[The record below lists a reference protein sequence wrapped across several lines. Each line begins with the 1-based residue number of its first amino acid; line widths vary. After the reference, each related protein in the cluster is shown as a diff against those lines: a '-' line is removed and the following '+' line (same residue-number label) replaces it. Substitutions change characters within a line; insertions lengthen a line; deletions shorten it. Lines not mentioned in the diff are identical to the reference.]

1 VKTGKGDEEGNNM
14 TRAWGKLLA
23 GCTLAALCW
32 GGAATAQ
39 TIVVGGKAFTEQQIM
54 TAMTVALLKAKGF
67 TPDRKAGMGSAA
79 VRTAM
84 ENGQVDVYW
93 EYTGTGLGVFNKITD
108 KFASA
113 EEAYRKIKEVDAA
126 KGIVWLN
133 MSAVNNTYG
142 FAMNR
147 DDAQKRGIVTMSDY
161 AKAVKGGAK
170 LTFASNAEFY
180 ARPDGLPG
188 WQTAYGFEFDRDNV
202 NRMDTGLTYNAL
214 KDRQVDSAVVFA
226 TDGRIP
232 AFNFVVLKD
241 DKNFAAPYNLTP
253 VVRKEV
259 LDKNPRLADALNS
272 VSAKL
277 NDETMAKLNASV
289 DVDKKT
295 PEEVA
300 EGFLKEQG
308 LI

>member
-1 VKTGKGDEEGNNM
+1 MNKAISMVCGGI
-14 TRAWGKLLA
+14 
-23 GCTLAALCW
+23 LAAALSL
-32 GGAATAQ
+32 GAAAQ

-54 TAMTVALLKAKGF
+54 TAMTVELLKAKGF
-67 TPDRKAGMGSAA
+67 SPKREAGMGSAA
-79 VRTAM
+79 VRAAL

-113 EEAYRKIKEVDAA
+113 EDTYKRIKEVDAA
-126 KGIVWLN
+126 KGLVWLN
-133 MSAVNNTYG
+133 PSQVNNTYG

-147 DDAQKRGIVTMSDY
+147 DQAQKLNIVTVSDL

-202 NRMDTGLTYNAL
+202 KRMDTGLVYSAL
-214 KDRQVDSAVVFA
+214 KDRQVDVGVVFA

-241 DKNFAAPYNLTP
+241 DKHYAPWYNLTP
-253 VVRKEV
+253 VVRKEI
-259 LDKNPRLADALNS
+259 LDKYPKIADALNAL
-272 VSAKL
+272 SAKL

-295 PEEVA
+295 VEEVA
-300 EGFLKEQG
+300 SGFLKSNG

>member
-1 VKTGKGDEEGNNM
+1 MKRSLSGWLIG
-14 TRAWGKLLA
+14 
-23 GCTLAALCW
+23 AAAVILCC
-32 GGAATAQ
+32 GGAAAQ
-39 TIVVGGKAFTEQQIM
+39 AIVVGGKAFTEQQIM

-67 TPDRKAGMGSAA
+67 APERKAGMGSAA
-79 VRTAM
+79 VRAAL
-84 ENGQVDVYW
+84 ENGQIDVYW
-93 EYTGTGLGVFNKITD
+93 EYTGTALGVYHKITD
-108 KFASA
+108 KFPSA
-113 EEAYRKIKEVDAA
+113 EAAYQIKELDAQ

-142 FAMNR
+142 FAMNK
-147 DDAQKRGIVTMSDY
+147 DDSQKRGIATMSDL
-161 AKAVKGGAK
+161 AKAINGGAK

-188 WQTAYGFEFDRDNV
+188 WQKAYGFEFERDNV
-202 NRMDTGLTYNAL
+202 KRMDTGLTYSAL
-214 KDRQVDSAVVFA
+214 KDRQVDTAVVFA

-241 DKNFAAPYNLTP
+241 DKNYAAPYNLTP
-253 VVRKEV
+253 VVRKEI
-259 LDKNPRLADALNS
+259 LNKNPKVADALNS

-300 EGFLKEQG
+300 EGFLKSNG

>member
-1 VKTGKGDEEGNNM
+1 
-14 TRAWGKLLA
+14 LA
-23 GCTLAALCW
+23 QALFAGLVLW
-32 GGAATAQ
+32 ALGAGGASAQ

-67 TPDRKAGMGSAA
+67 SPERKAGMGSAA
-79 VRTAM
+79 VRSAL
-84 ENGQVDVYW
+84 ENGQIDVYW

-108 KFASA
+108 KFDSA
-113 EEAYRKIKEVDAA
+113 EDAYRKVKEVDAA

-133 MSAVNNTYG
+133 MSPVNNTYG

-147 DDAQKRGIVTMSDY
+147 DDAQKRGIVTVSDL
-161 AKAVKGGAK
+161 AKAINGGAK

-188 WQTAYGFEFDRDNV
+188 WQKAYGFEFDRDNV
-202 NRMDTGLTYNAL
+202 KRMDTGLTYSAL
-214 KDRQVDSAVVFA
+214 KDRQVDTAVVFA

-241 DKNFAAPYNLTP
+241 DKRYAAPYNLTP
-253 VVRKEV
+253 VVRKEI
-259 LDKNPRLADALNS
+259 LDKNPKIAEPLNALA
-272 VSAKL
+272 AKL

-289 DVDKKT
+289 DVDKKSV
-295 PEEVA
+295 EDVA
-300 EGFLKEQG
+300 EGFLKANG

>member
-1 VKTGKGDEEGNNM
+1 MK
-14 TRAWGKLLA
+14 RSWGRRGA
-23 GCTLAALCW
+23 CAALALFVS
-32 GGAATAQ
+32 GIAAAQ

-54 TAMTVALLKAKGF
+54 TAMTAAILKAKGF
-67 TPDRKAGMGSAA
+67 TPERKASMGSAA
-79 VRTAM
+79 VRAAL
-84 ENGQVDVYW
+84 ENGQIDVYW
-93 EYTGTGLGVFNKITD
+93 EYTGTALTVFNKITD

-113 EEAYRKIKEVDAA
+113 EDAYKRIKEVDGA

-133 MSAVNNTYG
+133 MSPVNNTYA
-142 FAMNR
+142 FAMNK
-147 DDAQKRGIVTMSDY
+147 DEAQKRGIVTMSDF
-161 AKAVKGGAK
+161 AKAINGGAK

-202 NRMDTGLTYNAL
+202 KRMDTGLTYTAL

-232 AFNFVVLKD
+232 AFNFVVLTD
-241 DKNFAAPYNLTP
+241 DKHYAPPYNLTP

-259 LDKNPRLADALNS
+259 LDKNPKIADALNS
-272 VSAKL
+272 ISAKL

-300 EGFLKEQG
+300 EGFLKANG

>member
-1 VKTGKGDEEGNNM
+1 M
-14 TRAWGKLLA
+14 QRAFGTLLA
-23 GCTLAALCW
+23 GLAMVGLVC
-32 GGAATAQ
+32 GTAAAQ

-67 TPDRKAGMGSAA
+67 TPERKAGMGSAA
-79 VRTAM
+79 VRAAL
-84 ENGQVDVYW
+84 ENGQIDVYW
-93 EYTGTGLGVFNKITD
+93 EYTGTALGVYNKITD

-113 EEAYRKIKEVDAA
+113 ADAYQRIKEVDAA

-133 MSAVNNTYG
+133 MAPANNTYA
-142 FAMNR
+142 FAMNK
-147 DDAQKRGIVTMSDY
+147 DDAQKRGIATMSDY
-161 AKAVKGGAK
+161 AKAVNGGAK

-188 WQTAYGFEFDRDNV
+188 WQTAYGFELDRDNV
-202 NRMDTGLTYNAL
+202 KRMDTGLTYNAL
-214 KDRQVDSAVVFA
+214 RDRQVDSAVVFA

-232 AFNFVVLKD
+232 AFNFVVLAD
-241 DKNFAAPYNLTP
+241 DKNYAPPYNLTP

-259 LDKNPRLADALNS
+259 LDRNPKLAAILNS
-272 VSAKL
+272 VSPKL
-277 NDETMAKLNASV
+277 SNETMAKLNASV
-289 DVDKKT
+289 DVDRKT

-300 EGFLKEQG
+300 ESFLKANG

>member
-1 VKTGKGDEEGNNM
+1 MRRGFGP
-14 TRAWGKLLA
+14 LLA
-23 GCTLAALCW
+23 GIALSMLCW
-32 GGAATAQ
+32 SGGAAAQ

-54 TAMTVALLKAKGF
+54 TAMTVQLLKAKGF
-67 TPDRKAGMGSAA
+67 TPERKAGMGSAA
-79 VRTAM
+79 VRSAL

-93 EYTGTGLGVFNKITD
+93 EYTGTGLGVFNKIND

-113 EEAYRKIKEVDAA
+113 EEAYRKIKEVDGA

-133 MSAVNNTYG
+133 MSTVNNTYA

-147 DDAQKRGIVTMSDY
+147 DEAQKRGIVSMSDY
-161 AKAVKGGAK
+161 AKAVKSGSK

-188 WQTAYGFEFDRDNV
+188 WQTAYGFELDRDNV
-202 NRMDTGLTYNAL
+202 KRMDTGLTYTAL
-214 KDRQVDSAVVFA
+214 KERQVDSAVVFA

-232 AFNFVVLKD
+232 AFNFVILKD
-241 DKNFAAPYNLTP
+241 DKNYAAPYNLTP
-253 VVRKEV
+253 VVRKEI
-259 LDKNPRLADALNS
+259 LDKNPKIADALNALA
-272 VSAKL
+272 AKL
-277 NDETMAKLNASV
+277 NDENMSKLNASV

-295 PEEVA
+295 VEEVA
-300 EGFLKEQG
+300 EGFLRANG

>member
-1 VKTGKGDEEGNNM
+1 MNKAISMVCGGI
-14 TRAWGKLLA
+14 
-23 GCTLAALCW
+23 LAAALSL
-32 GGAATAQ
+32 GAAAQ

-54 TAMTVALLKAKGF
+54 TAMTVELLKAKGF
-67 TPDRKAGMGSAA
+67 SPKREAGMGSAA
-79 VRTAM
+79 VRAAL

-113 EEAYRKIKEVDAA
+113 EDTYKRIKEVDAA
-126 KGIVWLN
+126 KGLVWLN
-133 MSAVNNTYG
+133 PSQVNNTYG

-147 DDAQKRGIVTMSDY
+147 DQAQKLNIVTVSDL

-202 NRMDTGLTYNAL
+202 KRMDTGLVYSAL
-214 KDRQVDSAVVFA
+214 KDRQVDVGVVFA

-241 DKNFAAPYNLTP
+241 DKHYAPWYNLTP
-253 VVRKEV
+253 VVRKEI
-259 LDKNPRLADALNS
+259 LDKYPKIADALNAL
-272 VSAKL
+272 SAKL

-295 PEEVA
+295 VEDVA
-300 EGFLKEQG
+300 DGFLKSSG

>member
-1 VKTGKGDEEGNNM
+1 MNKTMGILCGGI
-14 TRAWGKLLA
+14 
-23 GCTLAALCW
+23 LAAALSLS
-32 GGAATAQ
+32 AAAQ
-39 TIVVGGKAFTEQQIM
+39 TIVVGGKSFTEQQIM
-54 TAMTVALLKAKGF
+54 TAMTVELLKAKGF
-67 TPDRKAGMGSAA
+67 NPDRKAGMGSAA
-79 VRTAM
+79 VRAAL

-113 EEAYRKIKEVDAA
+113 EETYKRIKEVDGA
-126 KGIVWLN
+126 KGLVWLN
-133 MSAVNNTYG
+133 MSQVNNTYG

-147 DDAQKRGIVTMSDY
+147 DQAQKLNIVTMSDL

-202 NRMDTGLTYNAL
+202 KRMDTGLVYSAL
-214 KDRQVDSAVVFA
+214 KDRQVDVGVVFA

-241 DKNFAAPYNLTP
+241 DKHYAPWYNLTP
-253 VVRKEV
+253 VVRKEI
-259 LDKNPRLADALNS
+259 LDKYPKIADPLNALA
-272 VSAKL
+272 AKL

-295 PEEVA
+295 VEEVA
-300 EGFLKEQG
+300 SGFLKSNG

>member
-1 VKTGKGDEEGNNM
+1 MNKAISIVCSGI
-14 TRAWGKLLA
+14 LA
-23 GCTLAALCW
+23 MALSLS
-32 GGAATAQ
+32 ATAQ

-54 TAMTVALLKAKGF
+54 TAMTVELLKAKGF
-67 TPDRKAGMGSAA
+67 SPKREAGMGSAA
-79 VRTAM
+79 VRAAL

-113 EEAYRKIKEVDAA
+113 EDTYKRIKEVDAA
-126 KGIVWLN
+126 KGLVWLN
-133 MSAVNNTYG
+133 PSQVNNTYG

-147 DDAQKRGIVTMSDY
+147 DQAQKLNIVTVSDL

-202 NRMDTGLTYNAL
+202 KRMDTGLVYSAL
-214 KDRQVDSAVVFA
+214 KDRQVDVGVVFA

-241 DKNFAAPYNLTP
+241 DKHYAPWYNLTP
-253 VVRKEV
+253 VVRKEI
-259 LDKNPRLADALNS
+259 LDKYPKIADALNAL
-272 VSAKL
+272 SAKL

-295 PEEVA
+295 VEEVA
-300 EGFLKEQG
+300 SGFLKSNG

>member
-1 VKTGKGDEEGNNM
+1 MNKAMGIICGGIV
-14 TRAWGKLLA
+14 A
-23 GCTLAALCW
+23 AALSV
-32 GGAATAQ
+32 AAAAQ

-54 TAMTVALLKAKGF
+54 TAMTVELLKAKGF
-67 TPDRKAGMGSAA
+67 SPKREAGMGSAA
-79 VRTAM
+79 VRSAL

-113 EEAYRKIKEVDAA
+113 EDTYKRIKEVDAA
-126 KGIVWLN
+126 KGLVWLN
-133 MSAVNNTYG
+133 PSQVNNTYG

-147 DDAQKRGIVTMSDY
+147 DQAQKLNIVTMSDL

-188 WQTAYGFEFDRDNV
+188 WQTAYGFEFERDNV
-202 NRMDTGLTYNAL
+202 KRMDTGLVYQAL
-214 KDRQVDSAVVFA
+214 KDRQVNTGVVFA

-232 AFNFVVLKD
+232 AFKFVVLKD
-241 DKNFAAPYNLTP
+241 DKGYAPAYNMAP
-253 VVRKEV
+253 VVRKEI
-259 LDKNPRLADALNS
+259 LDKNPRIADALNAL
-272 VSAKL
+272 SAKL
-277 NDETMAKLNASV
+277 NNENMAKLNASV

-295 PEEVA
+295 VEEVA
-300 EGFLKEQG
+300 DGFLKANG
-308 LI
+308 LV

>member
-1 VKTGKGDEEGNNM
+1 MKRFLGT
-14 TRAWGKLLA
+14 LLA
-23 GCTLAALCW
+23 AIAFAAACAT
-32 GGAATAQ
+32 GGAVAQ

-67 TPDRKAGMGSAA
+67 SPERKAGMGSAA
-79 VRTAM
+79 VRAAL
-84 ENGQVDVYW
+84 ENGQIDVYW

-108 KFASA
+108 KFASS
-113 EEAYRKIKEVDAA
+113 EEAYRRIKEVDAP

-142 FAMNR
+142 FA
-147 DDAQKRGIVTMSDY
+147 QKRGIVTMSDL
-161 AKAVKGGAK
+161 AKAVNSSAK
-170 LTFASNAEFY
+170 LTFGSNAEFY

-188 WQTAYGFEFDRDNV
+188 WQKAYGFEFDRDNV
-202 NRMDTGLTYNAL
+202 KRMDTGLVYAAL
-214 KDRQVDSAVVFA
+214 KDRQVDTGVVFA

-241 DKNFAAPYNLTP
+241 DKNYAAPYNMTP

-259 LDKNPRLADALNS
+259 LDKYPKIADALNTLA
-272 VSAKL
+272 AKL
-277 NDETMAKLNASV
+277 NDDTMAKLNASV
-289 DVDKKT
+289 DVDKKSV
-295 PEEVA
+295 EEVA
-300 EGFLKEQG
+300 EGFLKANG

>member
-1 VKTGKGDEEGNNM
+1 MKH
-14 TRAWGKLLA
+14 ALGKLLA
-23 GCTLAALCW
+23 FVALAILCL
-32 GGAATAQ
+32 GGAAAQ

-67 TPDRKAGMGSAA
+67 APDRKAGMGSAA
-79 VRTAM
+79 VRAAL
-84 ENGQVDVYW
+84 ENGQIDVYW

-113 EEAYRKIKEVDAA
+113 EEAYRKIREIDAA

-133 MSAVNNTYG
+133 MSAVNNTYA

-147 DDAQKRGIVTMSDY
+147 DEAQKRGIVTMSDY

-188 WQTAYGFEFDRDNV
+188 WQTAYGFELDRDNV
-202 NRMDTGLTYNAL
+202 KRMDTGLTYNAL
-214 KDRQVDSAVVFA
+214 RDRQVDSAVVFT

-232 AFNFVVLKD
+232 AFNFVVLTD
-241 DKNFAAPYNLTP
+241 DRNYASPYNLTP

-259 LDKNPRLADALNS
+259 LDKNPKLADALNS
-272 VSAKL
+272 VAAKL
-277 NDETMAKLNASV
+277 NDDNMAKLNASV

-300 EGFLKEQG
+300 EGFLKANG

>member
-1 VKTGKGDEEGNNM
+1 MMRRVWC
-14 TRAWGKLLA
+14 ALLA
-23 GCTLAALCW
+23 GIAFWALC
-32 GGAATAQ
+32 GGAAAQ

-79 VRTAM
+79 VRSAL

-108 KFASA
+108 KFNSA
-113 EEAYRKIKEVDAA
+113 EEAYKKIKEVDAA
-126 KGIVWLN
+126 KGIVWLD

-147 DDAQKRGIVTMSDY
+147 DEAQKRSIATMSDL
-161 AKAVKGGAK
+161 AKAMNGGAK

-188 WQTAYGFEFDRDNV
+188 WQKEYGFEFDRDNV
-202 NRMDTGLTYNAL
+202 KRMDTGLTYSAL
-214 KDRQVDSAVVFA
+214 KERQVDTAVVFA

-241 DKNFAAPYNLTP
+241 DKNYAPPYMMTP
-253 VVRKEV
+253 VVRKEI
-259 LDKNPRLADALNS
+259 LDKNPKLADALNAL
-272 VSAKL
+272 SAKL
-277 NDETMAKLNASV
+277 NDDNMSKLNASV
-289 DVDKKT
+289 DVDKKSV
-295 PEEVA
+295 EDVA
-300 EGFLKEQG
+300 HGFLKEQG

>member
-1 VKTGKGDEEGNNM
+1 MQSLLRALITGL
-14 TRAWGKLLA
+14 LLA
-23 GCTLAALCW
+23 IVGGGSAA
-32 GGAATAQ
+32 GQ

-67 TPDRKAGMGSAA
+67 NPERKAGMGSAA
-79 VRTAM
+79 VRSAL
-84 ENGQVDVYW
+84 ENGQIDVYW
-93 EYTGTGLGVFNKITD
+93 EYTGTALGVFNKITD
-108 KFASA
+108 KFDSA
-113 EEAYRKIKEVDAA
+113 EDAYRKIKEVDAS
-126 KGIVWLN
+126 KGIIWLN

-147 DDAQKRGIVTMSDY
+147 DDAQKRSIVTMSDL
-161 AKAVKGGAK
+161 AKAVNGGAK

-188 WQTAYGFEFDRDNV
+188 WQKAYGFEFDRDNV
-202 NRMDTGLTYNAL
+202 KRMDTGLTYSAL
-214 KDRQVDSAVVFA
+214 KDRQVDTAVVFA

-241 DKNFAAPYNLTP
+241 DKHYAAPYNLTP
-253 VVRKEV
+253 VVRKEI
-259 LDKNPRLADALNS
+259 LDKNPKIADALNAI
-272 VSAKL
+272 SAKL

-300 EGFLKEQG
+300 ETFLKSNG

>member
-1 VKTGKGDEEGNNM
+1 MKWSIRGAIIGLVV
-14 TRAWGKLLA
+14 AVA
-23 GCTLAALCW
+23 GWA
-32 GGAATAQ
+32 GSVPAQ

-54 TAMTVALLKAKGF
+54 TAMTVELLKAKGF

-79 VRTAM
+79 VRAAL

-93 EYTGTGLGVFNKITD
+93 EYTGTGLGVFNKIND

-113 EEAYRKIKEVDAA
+113 EDAYKRIKEVDAA

-147 DDAQKRGIVTMSDY
+147 DDAQKRGIVTMSDL
-161 AKAVKGGAK
+161 AKAIKGGAK

-202 NRMDTGLTYNAL
+202 KRMDTGLTYSAL
-214 KDRQVDSAVVFA
+214 KERQVDVAVVFA

-241 DKNFAAPYNLTP
+241 DKNYAAPYNMTP

-259 LDKNPRLADALNS
+259 LDKNPKLADALNALS
-272 VSAKL
+272 VKL
-277 NDETMAKLNASV
+277 NNENMARLNASV

-295 PEEVA
+295 VEDA
-300 EGFLKEQG
+300 ASGFLKEQG

>member
-1 VKTGKGDEEGNNM
+1 VLGLAIT
-14 TRAWGKLLA
+14 LA
-23 GCTLAALCW
+23 GWA
-32 GGAATAQ
+32 GAVTAQ

-54 TAMTVALLKAKGF
+54 TAMTVELLKAKGF
-67 TPDRKAGMGSAA
+67 SPDRKAGMGSAA
-79 VRTAM
+79 VRAAL
-84 ENGQVDVYW
+84 ENGQIDVYW
-93 EYTGTGLGVFNKITD
+93 EYTGTGLGVFNKIND

-113 EEAYRKIKEVDAA
+113 EDAYKRIKEVDAA

-147 DDAQKRGIVTMSDY
+147 DDAQKRGIVTMSDL
-161 AKAVKGGAK
+161 AKAIKGGAK

-202 NRMDTGLTYNAL
+202 KRMDTGLTYSAL
-214 KDRQVDSAVVFA
+214 KERQVDVAVVFA

-241 DKNFAAPYNLTP
+241 DKNYAAPYNMTP

-259 LDKNPRLADALNS
+259 LDKNPKLADALNAL
-272 VSAKL
+272 SAKL
-277 NDETMAKLNASV
+277 NNDNMARLNASV

-295 PEEVA
+295 VEDA
-300 EGFLKEQG
+300 ASGFLKEQG